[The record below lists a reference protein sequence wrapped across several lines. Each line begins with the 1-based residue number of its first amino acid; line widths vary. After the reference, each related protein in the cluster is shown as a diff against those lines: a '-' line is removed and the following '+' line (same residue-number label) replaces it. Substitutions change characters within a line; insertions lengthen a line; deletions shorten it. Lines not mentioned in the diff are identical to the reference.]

1 MTISLKIEARG
12 KFRLTFTGK
21 HNDAKFV
28 SKFCQTLFEDIILM
42 TNPKDAMFGEFND
55 QGKPCIDAYGE
66 MFDNTSD
73 CKEELKDA
81 VRGLKKAFKE
91 MEE

>member
-1 MTISLKIEARG
+1 
-12 KFRLTFTGK
+12 
-21 HNDAKFV
+21 
-28 SKFCQTLFEDIILM
+28 
-42 TNPKDAMFGEFND
+42 
-55 QGKPCIDAYGE
+55 